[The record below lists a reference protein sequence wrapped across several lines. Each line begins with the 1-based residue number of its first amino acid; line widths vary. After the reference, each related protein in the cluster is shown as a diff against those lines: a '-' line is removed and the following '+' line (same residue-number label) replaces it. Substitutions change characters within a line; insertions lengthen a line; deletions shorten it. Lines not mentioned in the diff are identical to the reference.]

1 MSQEINEPTKLRF
14 EFYKNFSALALAALA
29 GAIAL
34 INSAF
39 SHADKKYLGFI
50 AIGCFI
56 CSAICIH
63 GAQEVLLNRFAQKPN
78 FSNKVARFILSPRW
92 HTIEA
97 EYALSGVSGTS
108 FGLGLV
114 LFGAFVFSN

>member
-1 MSQEINEPTKLRF
+1 MSQQIDEPAKLRF
-14 EFYKNFSALALAALA
+14 EFYKNFSALTLAALA

-39 SHADKKYLGFI
+39 SNAGDKYFAFI
-50 AIGCFI
+50 SIACFI

-63 GAQEVLLNRFAQKPN
+63 GAQEVLLNRFSQKPN
-78 FSNKVARFILSPRW
+78 FSTRIARFVFSPRW
-92 HTIEA
+92 HTTEA
-97 EYALSGVSGTS
+97 EYVLSGLSGTA

-114 LFGAFVFSN
+114 LFGLFVFFS

>member
-1 MSQEINEPTKLRF
+1 MNQQIDEPTKLRF
-14 EFYKNFSALALAALA
+14 EFYKNFSALVLAALA

-39 SHADKKYLGFI
+39 SHADKKYLAFI
-50 AIGCFI
+50 AIACFI

-63 GAQEVLLNRFAQKPN
+63 GAQEILLNRFSQKPN
-78 FSNKVARFILSPRW
+78 FSHRITRFIFSPHW

-97 EYALSGVSGTS
+97 EYVLSGVSGTAFGLALVS
-108 FGLGLV
+108 FGV
-114 LFGAFVFSN
+114 FVFSN

>member
-1 MSQEINEPTKLRF
+1 MDEPTKLRF
-14 EFYKNFSALALAALA
+14 EFYKNFSALALATLA

-34 INSAF
+34 INSVF
-39 SHADKKYLGFI
+39 SHADKKYLAFV

-63 GAQEVLLNRFAQKPN
+63 GAQEVLLNRFSQKPN
-78 FSNKVARFILSPRW
+78 FSTRIARFIFSPRW

-97 EYALSGVSGTS
+97 EYVLSGISGTS